1 MNPSL
6 SQYNQGMQQ
15 GPPTWQTSGFNKF
28 LERSPQSYLANELL
42 DSFTS
47 PFIEQI
53 SNNGY
58 MFDPFADT
66 TSQSI
71 QSMMQPISASQ
82 IQGGTLQSSNG
93 NLQMNL
99 DQGTLTYTDGAQQL
113 LNVGGISSN
122 GTPNS
127 VTINSQNGQ
136 PSTDTSLIS
145 PNATPLT

>member
-1 MNPSL
+1 MDQNNN
-6 SQYNQGMQQ
+6 NQQSAQ
-15 GPPTWQTSGFNKF
+15 SWDQTGFNQF
-28 LERSPQSYLANELL
+28 LERSPQSYLANNQLN
-42 DSFTS
+42 SYTS

-58 MFDPFADT
+58 MFDPFSDT

-82 IQGGTLQSSNG
+82 IQGGTLQSNNG

-99 DQGTLTYTDGAQQL
+99 DQGTLTYNDGITQL
-113 LNVGGISSN
+113 LNVGGASPN

-127 VTINSQNGQ
+127 VTIANQNGQ
-136 PSTDTSLIS
+136 TTTDTSAIQ
-145 PNATPLT
+145 PNVTQLT